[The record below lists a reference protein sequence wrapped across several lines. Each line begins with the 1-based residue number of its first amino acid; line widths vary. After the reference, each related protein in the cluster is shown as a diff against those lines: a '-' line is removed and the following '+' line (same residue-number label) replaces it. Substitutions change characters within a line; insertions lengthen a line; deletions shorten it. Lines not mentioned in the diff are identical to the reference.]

1 MGRAPGTA
9 RRDPQGAGSAGAQT
23 RGRVARHVER
33 RAGVPVASFG
43 GIGVGRGIRCFSEL
57 PPSPS
62 GNGGKGLPRGRDGVG
77 RERGY
82 PLGARGSPCDA
93 DYEDGSV
100 PLQLPLSCADHC
112 IEARR
117 EGCHLREI
125 GRVSSSGRHQPA
137 SVRISSRPTELSV
150 GPRLRRQALRLRRTA
165 YAAAGLDRSAR
176 PNERHPCLDRTS
188 MPIAPLAGECATVR
202 HRRGCS
208 GPLD

>member
-1 MGRAPGTA
+1 M
-9 RRDPQGAGSAGAQT
+9 
-23 RGRVARHVER
+23 
-33 RAGVPVASFG
+33 
-43 GIGVGRGIRCFSEL
+43 
-57 PPSPS
+57 
-62 GNGGKGLPRGRDGVG
+62 G

-165 YAAAGLDRSAR
+165 HAAAGL
-176 PNERHPCLDRTS
+176 
-188 MPIAPLAGECATVR
+188 PIRRFGPRAPSTGKLLAVEPHGYLADLKGAGAKITALGGRLVT
-202 HRRGCS
+202 HFS
-208 GPLD
+208 L